1 MRVFY
6 GNGNY
11 TSEKMNDHEP
21 QVQRAQLAGHKPCC
35 DEDYCVRKYLDQF
48 AEPEAPITERVQS
61 VACEVAHTCHNLR
74 TEDLHLCAGRLFGL
88 TPECDLTSLFVLAYG
103 VERDSMEGKKQ
114 IQERSAAEL
123 P

>member
-1 MRVFY
+1 
-6 GNGNY
+6 
-11 TSEKMNDHEP
+11 MNDDEP
-21 QVQRAQLAGHKPCC
+21 EVPGAKPAGHRPCC
-35 DEDYCVRKYLDQF
+35 DEDYCVRKYLDQL
-48 AEPEAPITERVQS
+48 AEPDAPIVDRIQT
-61 VACEVAHTCHNLR
+61 VACEVARTCHNLR

-114 IQERSAAEL
+114 IEKRGVARL